1 MLIYAYCRVNS
12 FKKRKNNQRICRQN
26 NDEFLHFES
35 AELWQEG
42 KGVKR
47 RGRRLCCMACIHLY
61 MIKMGQ
67 GKGEPRHMTREI
79 GQLHRYINC
88 SQNQGD

>member
-1 MLIYAYCRVNS
+1 MLIYAYFRVNS
-12 FKKRKNNQRICRQN
+12 FKKRENNQRIRRQN

-42 KGVKR
+42 QGVKR
-47 RGRRLCCMACIHLY
+47 KGRRLCRMACIHLY
-61 MIKMGQ
+61 MVKKSP

-79 GQLHRYINC
+79 GHLHKYINC
-88 SQNQGD
+88 SWNQGD